1 MVQWILPR
9 TAFRILSVTLLGGA
23 LFMNADY
30 RALAQE
36 GGQSLAEKLDLS
48 LYGYVE
54 ASYTQNFNNPKDG
67 VNQHR
72 SFDGDANSFRPNM
85 TQIVLEKAAK
95 AGGTMKDRAGFR
107 VKLNVGEDAKFTGGN
122 SGSDEFDFQETY
134 IQYIA
139 PIGNGLTF
147 QAGRMN
153 TLIGYEVIES
163 PLNPNFSRSFL
174 FGMGEPFT
182 VTGLRASY
190 DFNDKVSFAISAI
203 NSFTGATADD
213 NNSKSVEALLS
224 YAPMDNVGV
233 SLFAFWGPEGVRN
246 DSVPNP
252 VKDKDPMQVENTDRV
267 QVGGILDWQATDKLE
282 FVVEGYYGN
291 QANAVL
297 DPGTE
302 ASYDSCMHGANKLT
316 CSNKVAATEPMIG
329 NAQWGGIAGYVI
341 YDFTDALGIR
351 VRTEY
356 FSDGSGFFT
365 CGGEGGD
372 SSSGNALQCAEE
384 WTDAYNDPDPNYTG
398 AQNLW
403 ETTWTLQ
410 YKPVEDL
417 ITRLE
422 YRYDKSNRRSF
433 WDGAGYGN
441 NQSTLAVEAIFLF

>member
-36 GGQSLAEKLDLS
+36 SGQSLAEKLDLS

-224 YAPMDNVGV
+224 YAPLDNVGV
-233 SLFAFWGPEGVRN
+233 SLFAFWGVEGDESRN
-246 DSVPNP
+246 ANNA
-252 VKDKDPMQVENTDRV
+252 KDRV
-267 QVGGILDWQATDKLE
+267 QVGGILDWQATDALE
-282 FVVEGYYGN
+282 FVMEGYYGN
-291 QANAVL
+291 QANAFPDDNEFN
-297 DPGTE
+297 DPG
-302 ASYDSCMHGANKLT
+302 K
-316 CSNKVAATEPMIG
+316 

-356 FSDGSGFFT
+356 FHDGSGLFT

-372 SSSGNALQCAEE
+372 SSSGNALQCAKG
-384 WTDAYNDPDPNYTG
+384 WTQHYGNKPDPDLNDEFNTDYRV

-403 ETTWTLQ
+403 EMTWTLQ
-410 YKPVEDL
+410 YKPVENL

-422 YRYDKSNRRSF
+422 YRYDKSNKNSF